1 MAKGKEKGFQ
11 MAAHGFFICILI
23 CILIPFMILF
33 SSSITQE
40 EALVRQGYGILPT
53 KVDFTAY
60 KLLLVDSTS
69 ILRGYGISVIVT
81 VTGTVVNLLL
91 TVLYA
96 YPLSRK
102 DLPGREFFSFFLFF
116 TMLCHGGIVSS
127 YIMWTQTFHIKNT
140 LWALIVPNLLMQGFY
155 VIMARTYFT
164 ANIPTALIDASRID
178 GAGEVKILAQIVL
191 PMSLPILTALGLM
204 VGLSYWNDW
213 LNGIYYV
220 NEDKYYSIQ
229 VLLNRMLLNTE
240 TMKKAA
246 KSGLAGG
253 RVPSV
258 SMKMAVAVLGA
269 LPVLVI
275 YPFLQKYFVKGIT
288 VGAVKG

>member
-1 MAKGKEKGFQ
+1 MARVKEIGFQ
-11 MAAHGFFICILI
+11 IFAHGIFVCILI
-23 CILIPFMILF
+23 CILIPFMILL

-40 EALVRQGYGILPT
+40 EVLVRQGYGILPA

-60 KLLLVDSTS
+60 KILLVDSTS
-69 ILRGYGISVIVT
+69 ILRGYSISVIVT
-81 VTGTVVNLLL
+81 VVGTVANLFL

-102 DLPGREFFSFFLFF
+102 DLPGKKFFSFFLFF
-116 TMLCHGGIVSS
+116 TMLFNGGIASS
-127 YIMWTQTFHIKNT
+127 YIMWTQIFHIKNT
-140 LWALIVPNLLMQGFY
+140 LWALIIPNLLMQGFY

-164 ANIPTALIDASRID
+164 ANVPEALIDASRID
-178 GAGEVKILAQIVL
+178 GACEFKILAQIVL
-191 PMSLPILTALGLM
+191 PISLPILTALGLM

-246 KSGLAGG
+246 RSGFSGG

-258 SMKMAVAVLGA
+258 NLKMAVAVLGV
-269 LPVLVI
+269 LPVMVV
-275 YPFLQKYFVKGIT
+275 YPFLQKYFVKGII